1 MSRAP
6 GGGARLRPAAGGRA
20 VERVRATSL
29 TDACY
34 ETQRPRSARFARGSP
49 GRSPAR
55 RGCAG
60 ITLDPPG
67 HAGTDRY
74 TSVVRKNYDLLNF
87 TRVRGYLRM
96 YNVRQANK
104 TNYLPVATYTD
115 QPWYCRRRVCTGA
128 QSSYL
133 CGPSTPPS
141 VVRSCDHRSGLP
153 RATHQNFSL
162 GAVAACGARGI
173 YFFKICSICSRT
185 TSYAWPY
192 SSSHRNIL
200 CTSINRCRFLRM
212 ASRLRFARM
221 DGRTGMSSKGN
232 CTAKPS

>member
-1 MSRAP
+1 MNATP
-6 GGGARLRPAAGGRA
+6 
-20 VERVRATSL
+20 VYRV
-29 TDACY
+29 
-34 ETQRPRSARFARGSP
+34 
-49 GRSPAR
+49 
-55 RGCAG
+55 
-60 ITLDPPG
+60 TLDPPG

>member
-1 MSRAP
+1 MRRRNSR
-6 GGGARLRPAAGGRA
+6 RPAVPGRA
-20 VERVRATSL
+20 GTEKLRTRLNFTTFEATRVLGSCTTYGKREQTRLIICRLLRIQTSRGIAAAARVRAHNHL
-29 TDACY
+29 TY
-34 ETQRPRSARFARGSP
+34 G
-49 GRSPAR
+49 
-55 RGCAG
+55 
-60 ITLDPPG
+60 
-67 HAGTDRY
+67 
-74 TSVVRKNYDLLNF
+74 
-87 TRVRGYLRM
+87 
-96 YNVRQANK
+96 
-104 TNYLPVATYTD
+104 
-115 QPWYCRRRVCTGA
+115 
-128 QSSYL
+128 L

-141 VVRSCDHRSGLP
+141 VVRSCDHSSGSCLERRTKTSRLVRWP
-153 RATHQNFSL
+153 RV
-162 GAVAACGARGI
+162 GRAASTRHLRGI

>member
-6 GGGARLRPAAGGRA
+6 GRRRAAAPGRRRTSGRA
-20 VERVRATSL
+20 RTCYVPYGRVLRDPTTAVRAFRT
-29 TDACY
+29 
-34 ETQRPRSARFARGSP
+34 RIAR
-49 GRSPAR
+49 RSPAR
-55 RGCAG
+55 GVRRNNSRR
-60 ITLDPPG
+60 PG

-115 QPWYCRRRVCTGA
+115 QSWYCRRRVCTGA